1 MKAVVMAGGEGSR
14 LRPMTANLPKPL
26 LPVANRPVM
35 EHVLRLLRRHGITD
49 TVVTVQFLASLV
61 RNYFGDGDELGMSL
75 QYATEQRPLGT
86 AGSVKNAESAL
97 RDGTF
102 LVVSGDALTDADLTE
117 MVAFHRA
124 HGALV
129 TVGLKAVPDPLEYG
143 IVIRDADGRVN
154 RFLEKPTWGQVFS
167 DTVNTGIYVM
177 EPEVLDEVADG
188 EEVDW
193 SADVFPRLLA
203 RGAPLYG
210 YAFDG
215 YWEDVGTLESY
226 RQAHL
231 DVLNRQVEVEMD
243 AFEMSPGV
251 WLGEG
256 AEVDPDV
263 EVSGPVLVGEYSRV
277 EAGASLLP
285 YAVLGNNVVVKAGA
299 VLERTVVHDN
309 VFIGPRARLRGCV
322 IGRNTDI
329 MRAARADEGAVVGD
343 DCVIEQEAFL
353 SAGVRIYPFKTVEAG
368 AVVTS
373 SVIWESRGHRSLF
386 GPHGVSGLVNVE
398 ITPDLA
404 VRLASAW
411 ATTLHKGS
419 VVVVSRDV
427 SRAATALKRAVVSAL
442 TASAIDVRDLEVAP
456 APVTRFATAHSD
468 AVGGVMIH
476 TTAGDSQS
484 VDVVFLDEHG
494 ADLSPAGQRKLE
506 RVFSRQEFRRAFPG
520 EIAQLSYPARSVETY
535 VQEVLASI
543 DTGGIAEADLRVVID
558 TAGGSAA
565 VVLPTLLGRLG
576 VDALVVNNRLDET
589 NPTETLEQ
597 HLQGL
602 VRLGELVASS
612 RAAFGARFDP
622 VAERLALVD
631 ERGQIIHDDRAL
643 LVVMDL
649 VAAERRSGMVALPVT
664 TTRVAQQVADFH
676 GVGIAWTGTAPQLL
690 SAAAA
695 RSDVVFAG
703 DGRGGFVVPEFS
715 TAVDGIASFARLL
728 GLVART
734 KLTVSEIDARIPQA
748 AVLRR
753 SLPTPWAA
761 KGSVMRGVLEAAGDR
776 LVDTTDGVRVVEP
789 DGRWALV
796 LPDPAEAVTHLWAEA
811 ATPSAAE
818 QLLDEW
824 TAVVE
829 AAHIAHA

>member
-1 MKAVVMAGGEGSR
+1 MAGGEGSR

-26 LPVANRPVM
+26 LPVANRPVL
-35 EHVLRLLRRHGITD
+35 EHVLRLLRRHGITE

-86 AGSVKNAESAL
+86 AGSVKNAETPL
-97 RDGTF
+97 RDETF
-102 LVVSGDALTDADLTE
+102 LVLSGDALTDADLTG
-117 MVAFHRA
+117 MIDFHRRS
-124 HGALV
+124 GALV
-129 TVGLKAVPDPLEYG
+129 TVGLKSVPDPLEYG
-143 IVIRDADGRVN
+143 IVICDPDGRVN

-177 EPEVLDEVADG
+177 EPEVLGDVPLDS
-188 EEVDW
+188 EVDW
-193 SADVFPRLLA
+193 SADVFPQLID
-203 RGAPLYG
+203 RGAPLFG
-210 YAFDG
+210 YRFDG

-231 DVLNRQVEVEMD
+231 AVLNREVEIEIG
-243 AFEMSPGV
+243 AFEVSPGV

-256 AEVDPDV
+256 AEIDPDV
-263 EVSGPVLVGEYSRV
+263 EITGPVLVGDYSRV
-277 EAGASLLP
+277 EAGAQLEP
-285 YAVLGNNVVVKAGA
+285 YAVLGANVVVKAGA
-299 VLERTVVHDN
+299 VIERSIVHDN
-309 VFIGPRARLRGCV
+309 VFIGPRASLRGCV
-322 IGRNTDI
+322 IGRNTDV
-329 MRAARADEGAVVGD
+329 MRSARIDEGAVVGD

-353 SAGVRIYPFKTVEAG
+353 SAGVRVYPFKTVDAG

-386 GPHGVSGLVNVE
+386 GPRGVSGLVNVE

-411 ATTLHKGS
+411 ATTLRKGS
-419 VVVVSRDV
+419 VVIASRDV

-476 TTAGDSQS
+476 TTPGDPQS
-484 VDVVFLDEHG
+484 VDLVFLDDAG
-494 ADLSPAGQRKLE
+494 ADLSPSDQRRLE

-520 EIAQLSYPARSVETY
+520 EIGQLSYPARTVDTY
-535 VQEVLASI
+535 AQEVLASV
-543 DTGGIAEADLRVVID
+543 DATGIAGTDLRVVID
-558 TAGGSAA
+558 TAGGAAA
-565 VVLPTLLGRLG
+565 VVLPTLLGRMG
-576 VDALVVNNRLDET
+576 VDALIVNGRLDEAS
-589 NPTETLEQ
+589 PTESLAA
-597 HLQGL
+597 HMQGL
-602 VRLGELVASS
+602 ARLGELVASS

-649 VAAERRSGMVALPVT
+649 VAAERRSGRVALPVT
-664 TTRVAQQVADFH
+664 TTRVAEQVAAFH
-676 GVGIAWTGTAPQLL
+676 GVDIEWTGTSATGL

-695 RSDVVFAG
+695 RPGVVFAG
-703 DGRGGFVVPEFS
+703 DGRGGFVIPEFS
-715 TAVDGIASFARLL
+715 PAVDGVATFVRLV

-734 KLTVSEIDARIPQA
+734 KLTMSEIGARIPDA
-748 AVLRR
+748 FVVRRAVA
-753 SLPTPWAA
+753 TPWAA
-761 KGSVMRGVLEAAGDR
+761 KGAVMRAVLEAADGR
-776 LVDTTDGVRVVEP
+776 TVETTDGVRVVEP

-811 ATPSAAE
+811 TSDAAAE
-818 QLLDEW
+818 ELLDHW
-824 TAVVE
+824 AAVVE
-829 AAHIAHA
+829 ATHS